1 MSEFG
6 ERLDELMFE
15 HNLNEKQFAENAGI
29 CVSCVSV
36 YLQGKSLPTVESLVK
51 IADYFQCSTDFLL
64 GREEENKELTFKA
77 CPPFP
82 EQLLF
87 LKKHFQCSSYNIYN
101 KTKIA
106 KSSYYEWLSGESQ
119 PNLDSIIHLAEIFEC
134 RIDFILGREV

>member
-6 ERLDELMFE
+6 ERLGELIFD
-15 HNLNEKQFAENAGI
+15 HRLNEKQFAENAGI

-64 GREEENKELTFKA
+64 GREEENKSVEFKP
-77 CPPFP
+77 CPPFS

-87 LKKHFQCSSYNIYN
+87 LKKHFKCSAYKIYHN
-101 KTKIA
+101 TKIA
-106 KSSYYEWLSGESQ
+106 KSSYYEWLSGDSQ
-119 PNLDSIIHLAEIFEC
+119 PNLENVINLAEYFDC
-134 RIDFILGREV
+134 SVDFILGREV

>member
-6 ERLDELMFE
+6 ERLDGLLFE
-15 HNLNEKQFAENAGI
+15 HSLNEKQFAENAGI
-29 CVSCVSV
+29 PASCVSV

-64 GREEENKELTFKA
+64 GLEEENKELKFKV
-77 CPPFP
+77 CPPFH

-87 LKKHFQCSSYNIYN
+87 LKKHFQCSAYKIYHN
-101 KTKIA
+101 TKIA

-119 PNLDSIIHLAEIFEC
+119 PNLDSIINLAEIFEC